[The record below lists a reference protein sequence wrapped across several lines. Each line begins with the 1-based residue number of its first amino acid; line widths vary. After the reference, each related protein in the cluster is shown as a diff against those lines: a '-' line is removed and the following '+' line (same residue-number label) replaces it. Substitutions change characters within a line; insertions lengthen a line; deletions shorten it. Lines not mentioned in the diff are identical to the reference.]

1 MTLPSWPLA
10 PWALIAGGLLV
21 VALLWIVLGPR
32 PSHQRDWQPEHAVL
46 PEFVIRGE
54 TMTVRGVR
62 NFRWLDGSTFEA
74 EWEERSYDLGS
85 LRGVWYALTPFS
97 RNWRGPAHSLL
108 SFQFGDD
115 TFLAISVEARRERGE
130 QYSLWKGMARRFELL
145 YVVGDERDLLGVRA
159 VHREDQLFLYPMRV
173 DSAGARALL
182 LEMAESANRIRE
194 APEFYHTVTNN
205 CTTRIV
211 DHVNTVAPGRVPRSW
226 RILLPGYSDELAH
239 ELGLIE
245 TDLSLEDARGR
256 WFVNERARRW
266 VDDPG
271 FGVRIREPAEE

>member
-1 MTLPSWPLA
+1 MTLPSWSLA
-10 PWALIAGGLLV
+10 PLPLIAGGLLV
-21 VALLWIVLGPR
+21 LGSLWIAFGPR
-32 PSHQRDWQPEHAVL
+32 PSHDRDWQPEHAVL
-46 PEFVIRGE
+46 PEFVIEGE

-62 NFRWLDGSTFEA
+62 NFRWLSGTTFEP
-74 EWEERSYDLGS
+74 EWEDRSYDLGS
-85 LRGVWYALTPFS
+85 LRGVWYGLTPFS

-115 TFLAISVEARRERGE
+115 TFLAVSVEARREMGE
-130 QYSLWKGMARRFELL
+130 EYSLWKGMARRFEML

-159 VHREDQLFLYPMRV
+159 AHREDQVFLYPMRV

-182 LEMAESANRIRE
+182 LAVAESANGIRQ
-194 APEFYHTVTNN
+194 APEFYHTVANN

-211 DHVNTVAPGRVPRSW
+211 DHVNAVAPGRVPRSW

-245 TDLSLEDARGR
+245 TELSLEDARAR
-256 WFVNERARRW
+256 WFVNDRARRW

-271 FGVRIREPAEE
+271 FGVRIREQGEE